1 MAARDTNNLLNA
13 TYIHTYIHAARRM
26 RTDFEVVPGVGGHR
40 AALHG
45 GHDAV
50 VELRSRPLLLLLGSV
65 GLGVRSSRSR
75 LGQWRLHHLI
85 GHRARGIHPF
95 EKQQGEVEA
104 TQVAKQSQETRNE
117 RKGNESRRDEKR
129 EEVEVKRGEQG
140 RGAALCCLFT
150 LKESE

>member
-1 MAARDTNNLLNA
+1 
-13 TYIHTYIHAARRM
+13 M

-95 EKQQGEVEA
+95 ETGGGGGKPSKQNRA
-104 TQVAKQSQETRNE
+104 
-117 RKGNESRRDEKR
+117 GNETKGKESRDGRSEAKR
-129 EEVEVKRGEQG
+129 EGQG
-140 RGAALCCLFT
+140 RGVALCLFT
-150 LKESE
+150 LKESERVRVSNLSYCGLRSGKWGIEWVREGVT